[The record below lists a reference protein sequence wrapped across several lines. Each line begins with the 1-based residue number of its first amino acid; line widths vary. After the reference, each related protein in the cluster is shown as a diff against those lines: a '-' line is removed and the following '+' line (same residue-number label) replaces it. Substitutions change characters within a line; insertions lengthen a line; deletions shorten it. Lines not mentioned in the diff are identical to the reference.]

1 MNLAR
6 ENPHFYVPIIQA
18 ELNSFKPDGASMPLY
33 PGCDYRTNEGK
44 GAWEECLKVMSES
57 PSLPGLKLSKSL
69 SLVAQSHA
77 NDMSAHN
84 FMDHIGSDGADLS
97 ERIDRFC

>member
-1 MNLAR
+1 M
-6 ENPHFYVPIIQA
+6 EPQCP
-18 ELNSFKPDGASMPLY
+18 STPGAITAPMRGKE
-33 PGCDYRTNEGK
+33 PGK
-44 GAWEECLKVMSES
+44 SVWMSES